1 MEFQKGKQLF
11 IEFNQD
17 NQYFSVATSNGFT
30 VYETDPFKLKFERS
44 KLIYIY
50 NIIKP

>member
-1 MEFQKGKQLF
+1 MGKQLF

-17 NQYFSVATSNGFT
+17 NQYFSVSTSNGFR
-30 VYETDPFKLKFERS
+30 VYDTDPFKLKFERS

-50 NIIKP
+50 NVIKL